1 MDYAILKEKNELGR
15 RQDDWRESYNMRKD
29 DIAYGYSSI
38 MVTKKRFEKQKT
50 FDLGKKWYVNYIS
63 ILVKEWFEKLK

>member
-1 MDYAILKEKNELGR
+1 
-15 RQDDWRESYNMRKD
+15 
-29 DIAYGYSSI
+29 